1 MIDNIDNGEM
11 VVDENGIEVF
21 KELSIRA
28 LETEETE
35 TFVECLLKRQ
45 EISDAILQDKE
56 SVPEE
61 ETVEHLAR
69 EREILKRL
77 VDEKNRIIT
86 DIEEHA
92 RSMRAVK
99 VYKAKFPFPAM
110 PAFVDTTT

>member
-1 MIDNIDNGEM
+1 VIDNIDNEEM
-11 VVDENGIEVF
+11 AVDENRIEVF
-21 KELSIRA
+21 KELSIKA

-45 EISDAILQDKE
+45 EISDAIFQGKE
-56 SVPEE
+56 SIPEE

-77 VDEKNRIIT
+77 VDEKNRIIA